1 MKLPWSPSVD
11 TLRRALGLAL
21 ARRPARAATLAL
33 FLAALAFYAML
44 LPATSTGGTLGLV
57 SLRYLTIGEFLI
69 AVTMSALLSLT
80 VTLGAHGL
88 RQGQRVNPTGTLLG
102 AALALAPSLLCCTP
116 AIPLAITA
124 IALLLPAAGHFGVPI
139 QGWIA
144 THESTLYALAIA
156 AMAWGLLGSARR
168 VLSCVC

>member
-1 MKLPWSPSVD
+1 MSWPSSVGM
-11 TLRRALGLAL
+11 LRRALGL
-21 ARRPARAATLAL
+21 TLATGRARFGTFVL
-33 FLAALAFYAML
+33 FLAALVFYALL

-57 SLRYLTIGEFLI
+57 SLRYLTLGEFLI
-69 AVTMSALLSLT
+69 ALAMSSLLSVT
-80 VTLGAHGL
+80 VALSVYGL

-116 AIPLAITA
+116 AIPLVITA
-124 IALLLPAAGHFGVPI
+124 MASLLPAAGHFGVPI

-144 THESTLYALAIA
+144 THEGTLYAAAIA

-168 VLSCVC
+168 VLSCAC

>member
-102 AALALAPSLLCCTP
+102 ATLALAPSLLCCTP
-116 AIPLAITA
+116 AIPLTITA
-124 IALLLPAAGHFGVPI
+124 IASLLPAAGHFGVPI

>member
-1 MKLPWSPSVD
+1 MPLPSSLGS
-11 TLRRALGLAL
+11 LRRALSLAL
-21 ARRPARAATLAL
+21 ATGRAKLGTFAF
-33 FLAALAFYAML
+33 FLAALAFYASL

-57 SLRYLTIGEFLI
+57 SLRYLTLGEFLI
-69 AVTMSALLSLT
+69 ALAMSALLSVT
-80 VTLGAHGL
+80 VALGVYGL

-124 IALLLPAAGHFGVPI
+124 MASLLPAAGHFGVPI

-144 THESTLYALAIA
+144 THEGTLYAAAIA

-168 VLSCVC
+168 VLSCAC

>member
-1 MKLPWSPSVD
+1 MNMSWPSSVD
-11 TLRRALGLAL
+11 TLRHALGLAL
-21 ARRPARAATLAL
+21 ASGRARIGTISL
-33 FLAALAFYAML
+33 FLAALVFYAML

-57 SLRYLTIGEFLI
+57 SLRFLSLGELLI
-69 AVTMSALLSLT
+69 ALALSALLSLT
-80 VTLGAHGL
+80 VSLGVHGL
-88 RQGQRVNPTGTLLG
+88 RQGRRVNPTGTMLG

-124 IALLLPAAGHFGVPI
+124 IASLLPAAGHFGVPI

-144 THESTLYALAIA
+144 THEGTLYAMAIA

-168 VLSCVC
+168 VLSCAC

>member
-1 MKLPWSPSVD
+1 MNMSWLSSVD
-11 TLRRALGLAL
+11 TLRHALGL
-21 ARRPARAATLAL
+21 TLASGRARIGALSL
-33 FLAALAFYAML
+33 FLAALVFYAML

-57 SLRYLTIGEFLI
+57 SLRFLSLGELLI
-69 AVTMSALLSLT
+69 ALALSALLSLT
-80 VTLGAHGL
+80 VTLGVHGL

-102 AALALAPSLLCCTP
+102 AGLALAPSLLCCTP

-124 IALLLPAAGHFGVPI
+124 IASLLPAAGHFGVPI

-144 THESTLYALAIA
+144 THEGTLYALAIA

-168 VLSCVC
+168 VLSCAC